1 MRLKSHL
8 IGIASAAALAFAG
21 ANALAQGAPSPQAD
35 KEVSKSGQAGGSLS
49 TQPTTK
55 GAGAGAEIGGST
67 AKSAGAN
74 APSLGPWTADNV
86 TAAAVRRNQYHGRG
100 NHDPVDLDVGRATHA
115 RRTGGTQ
122 RPVRVITNAQNSSRY
137 MADALQFCRSY
148 MMVAAANPPAGKAPT
163 TTK

>member
-86 TAAAVRRNQYHGRG
+86 TAARPFGEINIMAAGTTTQSISTWAGQRTPAERAELSGRCESS
-100 NHDPVDLDVGRATHA
+100 PTRKIPRAIWPMHC
-115 RRTGGTQ
+115 G
-122 RPVRVITNAQNSSRY
+122 S
-137 MADALQFCRSY
+137 
-148 MMVAAANPPAGKAPT
+148 AAAT
-163 TTK
+163 